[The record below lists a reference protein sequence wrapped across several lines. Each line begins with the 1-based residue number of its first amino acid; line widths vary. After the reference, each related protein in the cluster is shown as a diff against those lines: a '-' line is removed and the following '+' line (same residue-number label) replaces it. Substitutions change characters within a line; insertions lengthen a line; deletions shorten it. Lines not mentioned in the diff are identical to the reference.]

1 MSKDIFFLLTII
13 DTLLSHCTG
22 ATAVHAGESAAAG
35 TLPATAAAATAAS
48 DAASQQH
55 LPVPQQPQQPKTS
68 EEWVDALVHTMSQ
81 ATDMADAR
89 TRAAQALQ
97 AFEQAV
103 TVQVRCRAAGRL
115 LTLGVSTSIL
125 MFLSPL
131 TVLLIFVGYIQFDH
145 VCMLARH
152 EAASSVASIGP
163 CRAAWIMR
171 T

>member
-89 TRAAQALQ
+89 ARAAQALQ

-103 TVQVRCRAAGRL
+103 TAQVGCCAAGRL
-115 LTLGVSTSIL
+115 LTLGVSTPIL
-125 MFLSPL
+125 AFPSSSR
-131 TVLLIFVGYIQFDH
+131 VLLTFAEHIRFDH

-152 EAASSVASIGP
+152 EAASSDASVGP
-163 CRAAWIMR
+163 C
-171 T
+171 